1 MRECRNHHH
10 ACDCREARFAALEVQ
25 MAELKRENARLVH
38 ENRMLRG
45 DVDLLRALVPE
56 KGPTT

>member
-1 MRECRNHHH
+1 VRICNNHHH
-10 ACDCREARFAALEVQ
+10 ACDCREEKFAAMEV
-25 MAELKRENARLVH
+25 EIARLRSEIARLAH

-56 KGPTT
+56 KGQTT